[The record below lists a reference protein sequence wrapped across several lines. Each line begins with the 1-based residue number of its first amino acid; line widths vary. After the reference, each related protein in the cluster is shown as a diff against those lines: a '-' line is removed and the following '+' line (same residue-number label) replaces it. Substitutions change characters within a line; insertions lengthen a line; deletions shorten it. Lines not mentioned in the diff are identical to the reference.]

1 MAMLNYQMVIDLPF
15 TDGLYHPF
23 MIILGMFGCIRFT
36 TSHGRVFWENDVY
49 KWRYDCDIMGYLK
62 QHFGGYPMENGKERS
77 LVAGLDRPIPLVMC

>member
-1 MAMLNYQMVIDLPF
+1 MVGF
-15 TDGLYHPF
+15 
-23 MIILGMFGCIRFT
+23 FG
-36 TSHGRVFWENDVY
+36 ENDVY